1 MLPAILFGKGDLAEK
16 EEDRCDIVMVIND
29 EEDEEEEEE
38 EEDVV
43 VMETMEE
50 EFEDAENCV
59 DDGKV
64 TGCWWREWLLNL
76 AFGCCLHGWL
86 CRFLHCRQKQKI
98 FMLQ

>member
-16 EEDRCDIVMVIND
+16 EEEHHQEDRCDIVMVINYETD
-29 EEDEEEEEE
+29 EE

-76 AFGCCLHGWL
+76 ASLLLPPWL
-86 CRFLHCRQKQKI
+86 A
-98 FMLQ
+98 LQGSSS